1 PPPPPGSLRP
11 IRGFVLAFVQIDLVP
26 RGAARVCWP
35 DGRGHNSAR
44 PVEQG
49 AEDSVCEVVML
60 PESCSDR
67 LHFYDFRCADDL
79 VRKLHDRMPA
89 IIDAKGSCTMV

>member
-1 PPPPPGSLRP
+1 
-11 IRGFVLAFVQIDLVP
+11 
-26 RGAARVCWP
+26 
-35 DGRGHNSAR
+35 
-44 PVEQG
+44 
-49 AEDSVCEVVML
+49 VCEVVML

-67 LHFYDFRCADDL
+67 LHLYDFRCADDL